1 MVGALLAAP
10 QRPVRAPGDMHEQGA
25 TMNEATHS
33 VLFVCRAN
41 LCRSPMA
48 ACLLRDLLSR
58 RGDPGAWRIESAGA
72 WAQEGAPAAPLA
84 RRALGEWGLDL
95 PDHRS
100 RSVSRELL
108 QGFQLTLAMERGQ
121 AEALR
126 AEFPDLAPRVYLLS
140 EMAGRGTDLPDPPDG
155 RLVEV
160 LDLARR
166 IRELLVQG
174 LERVLSLAHRMLCPR
189 R

>member
-1 MVGALLAAP
+1 MTG
-10 QRPVRAPGDMHEQGA
+10 
-25 TMNEATHS
+25 ATHS

-48 ACLLRDLLSR
+48 ARLLRDLLSR
-58 RGDPGAWRIESAGA
+58 RDRVAATGRPEEWRIESAGA

-108 QGFQLTLAMERGQ
+108 QAFPLILAMERGQ

-126 AEFPDLAPRVYLLS
+126 AEFPDLAPRVYRLS
-140 EMAGRGTDLPDPPDG
+140 EMAGRRMDLPDPPDG